1 MGWFGTRTYIG
12 ASWTVMAE
20 VNGSR
25 TWTELTA
32 TNPFPNTIALGVSFR
47 DTTGADAGFFTI
59 RSLPGFAQ
67 TKFLALRNL
76 PVPNLT
82 TGWFLLF
89 SFPTPIVPTALVYW
103 SDAVKN
109 HTEVSNVPIEQ
120 LDGDGFPIGDADA
133 QPRPTEM
140 QTAQLGWHRPLATI
154 LSADVSDER
163 ARAMFEFFRATQSG
177 PGSLDAAEPFM
188 YVEGLL
194 LDEEAAKFR
203 SGVEEIPER

>member
-20 VNGSR
+20 VNGSL

-67 TKFLALRNL
+67 TRFLALRNL

-89 SFPTPIVPTALVYW
+89 SFPTPIVPMALVYW
-103 SDAVKN
+103 SDAV
-109 HTEVSNVPIEQ
+109 
-120 LDGDGFPIGDADA
+120 
-133 QPRPTEM
+133 
-140 QTAQLGWHRPLATI
+140 
-154 LSADVSDER
+154 
-163 ARAMFEFFRATQSG
+163 
-177 PGSLDAAEPFM
+177 
-188 YVEGLL
+188 
-194 LDEEAAKFR
+194 
-203 SGVEEIPER
+203 

>member
-20 VNGSR
+20 VNGSL

-67 TKFLALRNL
+67 TRFLALRNL

-89 SFPTPIVPTALVYW
+89 SFPTPIVPMALVYW

-133 QPRPTEM
+133 QP
-140 QTAQLGWHRPLATI
+140 LAPP
-154 LSADVSDER
+154 ARDNFVRRRKRR
-163 ARAMFEFFRATQSG
+163 AHARDARVL
-177 PGSLDAAEPFM
+177 PGDPVGAGIARR
-188 YVEGLL
+188 G
-194 LDEEAAKFR
+194 
-203 SGVEEIPER
+203 

>member
-47 DTTGADAGFFTI
+47 DTTGADAGFFAI

-89 SFPTPIVPTALVYW
+89 SFPTPIVPMALVY
-103 SDAVKN
+103 
-109 HTEVSNVPIEQ
+109 
-120 LDGDGFPIGDADA
+120 
-133 QPRPTEM
+133 
-140 QTAQLGWHRPLATI
+140 
-154 LSADVSDER
+154 
-163 ARAMFEFFRATQSG
+163 
-177 PGSLDAAEPFM
+177 
-188 YVEGLL
+188 
-194 LDEEAAKFR
+194 
-203 SGVEEIPER
+203 

>member
-89 SFPTPIVPTALVYW
+89 SFPTPIVPMALVYW

-140 QTAQLGWHRPLATI
+140 QTAELGRHRPLATI

-163 ARAMFEFFRATQSG
+163 ARAMLEFFRATQSA
-177 PGSLDAAEPFM
+177 PALDAAEPFM

>member
-47 DTTGADAGFFTI
+47 DTTGADAGFFSI

-89 SFPTPIVPTALVYW
+89 SFPTPIVPMALVYW

-163 ARAMFEFFRATQSG
+163 ARAMLEFFRATQSA

-188 YVEGLL
+188 YAEGLL